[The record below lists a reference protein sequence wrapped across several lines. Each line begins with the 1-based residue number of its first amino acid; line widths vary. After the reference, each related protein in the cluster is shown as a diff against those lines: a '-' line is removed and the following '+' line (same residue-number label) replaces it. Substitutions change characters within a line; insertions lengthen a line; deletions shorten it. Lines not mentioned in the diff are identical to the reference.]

1 MLFYAFILAVVL
13 TAIAYYKRHNLIL
26 WLGVAIAWGSL
37 ARGRASC
44 CARPAFGCS
53 AHKPPRVWRHAGR

>member
-37 ARGRASC
+37 AREGA
-44 CARPAFGCS
+44 GELL
-53 AHKPPRVWRHAGR
+53 HQAGRWLFGA

>member
-37 ARGRASC
+37 AREGASGLLHQVNLWL
-44 CARPAFGCS
+44 FG
-53 AHKPPRVWRHAGR
+53 A